1 MAEVLYSY
9 YGSGPFF
16 VDEATFVDGVAIFV
30 YSGAVLV
37 GGVSQEKR
45 MYLCSM

>member
-1 MAEVLYSY
+1 MAELFLLWKRAV
-9 YGSGPFF
+9 FF